1 LDECIIY
8 DTSKKILYEMHMFFV
23 RTDG

>member
-1 LDECIIY
+1 MIRIIY
-8 DTSKKILYEMHMFFV
+8 DTSKKILYEMNIFFI